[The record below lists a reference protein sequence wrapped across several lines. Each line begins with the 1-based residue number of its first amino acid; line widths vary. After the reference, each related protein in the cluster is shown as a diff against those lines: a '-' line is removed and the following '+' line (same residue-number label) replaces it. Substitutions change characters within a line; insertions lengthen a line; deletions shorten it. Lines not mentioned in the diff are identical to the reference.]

1 MRPFQKIWTLIFWY
15 APTLRLLYI
24 LSSLIDVW
32 LRSRF
37 SHTPIY
43 IIIIGHIDTPMICRR
58 FLYNHMHVFFCRGGY
73 FFIQQCFAHGL
84 VMKRTEV
91 EAKHYRIIF
100 FRVDHMELW
109 GGYVCVWLLFNS
121 LFLFDNIFF
130 LFHGF
135 ITFANNFLF
144 TFMLFLWLTLVA
156 LFRKKEHASRD
167 KAKLF

>member
-1 MRPFQKIWTLIFWY
+1 MGDFFKFLMPFQKIWTLIFWY

-58 FLYNHMHVFFCRGGY
+58 FLYNHMHVFLQGGY
-73 FFIQQCFAHGL
+73 FLIRQCFTHGS
-84 VMKRTEV
+84 VMEKTEA
-91 EAKHYRIIF
+91 EAKHYRYF
-100 FRVDHMELW
+100 FRVGQMELM

-130 LFHGF
+130 FVSWFYHF
-135 ITFANNFLF
+135 C
-144 TFMLFLWLTLVA
+144 
-156 LFRKKEHASRD
+156 
-167 KAKLF
+167 

>member
-1 MRPFQKIWTLIFWY
+1 
-15 APTLRLLYI
+15 
-24 LSSLIDVW
+24 
-32 LRSRF
+32 
-37 SHTPIY
+37 
-43 IIIIGHIDTPMICRR
+43 
-58 FLYNHMHVFFCRGGY
+58 
-73 FFIQQCFAHGL
+73 
-84 VMKRTEV
+84 MKRTEA
-91 EAKHYRIIF
+91 EAKHYRIFF

-167 KAKLF
+167 SSSINCAQWGQNHFEIAFQFVNNLKKSSISKNLKIPDSMISYFKKINEN